1 MLVSCIF
8 YPVDGGSKVV
18 RSTGTH
24 LKIECHIAE
33 RHKNSLNIRVKIF
46 PREIYCEAGNISERV
61 WSVF

>member
-8 YPVDGGSKVV
+8 YPVDGGSKFV

-33 RHKNSLNIRVKIF
+33 SLTLSPEGHKSPLNLRVKIF
-46 PREIYCEAGNISERV
+46 RREI
-61 WSVF
+61 